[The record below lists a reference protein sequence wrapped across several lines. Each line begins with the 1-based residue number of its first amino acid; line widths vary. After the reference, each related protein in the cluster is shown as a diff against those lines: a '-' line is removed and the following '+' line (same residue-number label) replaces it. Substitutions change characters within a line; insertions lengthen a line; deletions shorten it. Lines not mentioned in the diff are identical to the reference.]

1 MVLELTEAQLRKE
14 IMEFL
19 VKKGRWGV
27 HYYPLDTLVN
37 FLGRKV
43 KRDGKRVART
53 VKELAREGYLLFHKK
68 GDTVSLN
75 SARSKEIMDYVTH

>member
-1 MVLELTEAQLRKE
+1 MAHELTEAQLRKE
-14 IMEFL
+14 VMEFL
-19 VKKGRWGV
+19 IKKGRWGA

-37 FLGRKV
+37 FLAKRV
-43 KRDGKRVART
+43 KRNGTRVART

-75 SARSKEIMDYVTH
+75 SARSKEIMEYVTA